1 MTGATGPSGGTAIS
15 HGVTQSNPAT
25 YRVDPGHVNQVAT
38 IASPNQP
45 PSHFAPPPLSISLDP
60 VTGLA
65 LVCLFVGVVIAPKLQ
80 IAHLRLIQ

>member
-1 MTGATGPSGGTAIS
+1 MIDGGAGVTGATGPSGGTAIS
-15 HGVTQSNPAT
+15 HG
-25 YRVDPGHVNQVAT
+25 
-38 IASPNQP
+38 P

-65 LVCLFVGVVIAPKLQ
+65 LFCLFVGVVIAPKLQ